1 MLLSLKE
8 KNQRE
13 TTITIQKDKN
23 IKNKIKLNRP
33 RVRSLVCVW
42 GGGWLGVERLDD
54 SNIWLS
60 F

>member
-33 RVRSLVCVW
+33 RVRSLVCV
-42 GGGWLGVERLDD
+42 GGAGG
-54 SNIWLS
+54 
-60 F
+60 